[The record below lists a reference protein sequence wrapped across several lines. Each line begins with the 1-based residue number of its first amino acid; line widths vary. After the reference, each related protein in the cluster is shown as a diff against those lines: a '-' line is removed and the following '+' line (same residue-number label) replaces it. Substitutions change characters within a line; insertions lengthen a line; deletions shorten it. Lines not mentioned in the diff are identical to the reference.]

1 MNFIA
6 IDFETASSK
15 RASACSVAVVVVRNN
30 QIKDK
35 FYSLINPET
44 EFNFRNIQI
53 HGIKEK
59 DVIKAPTFP
68 QIWAHIEKFFRR
80 NKLVIA
86 HNATFDNSVIKKSL
100 ERYGIPKPDYLS
112 LDTLKTSKYFYQNM
126 NNYKLNTISNELNIN
141 LSNHHNALADSI
153 ACAEILIN
161 QSKNFELD
169 LIQEFVSLK

>member
-15 RASACSVAVVVVRNN
+15 RASACSVAVVIVRNN
-30 QIKDK
+30 QIEDK

-44 EFNFRNIQI
+44 EFNFRNTQI
-53 HGIKEK
+53 HGIKEQ
-59 DVIKAPTFP
+59 DIINAPNFP
-68 QIWAHIEKFFRR
+68 QIWNHIEKFFRR

-100 ERYGIPKPDYLS
+100 ERYGIAKPDYLS
-112 LDTLKTSKYFYQNM
+112 LDTLKTSKYFYKDVD
-126 NNYKLNTISNELNIN
+126 NYKLNTISDKLNIN
-141 LSNHHNALADSI
+141 LENHHNALADSI

-161 QSKNFELD
+161 QASTFDLD
-169 LIQEFVSLK
+169 TIKEFVQLK